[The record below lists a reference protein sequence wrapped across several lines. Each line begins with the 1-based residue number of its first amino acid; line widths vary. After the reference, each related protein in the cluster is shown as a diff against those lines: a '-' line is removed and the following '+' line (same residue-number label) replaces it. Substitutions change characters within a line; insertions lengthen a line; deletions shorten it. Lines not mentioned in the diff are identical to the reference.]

1 MLLSFVRFCTICFLK
16 CTKKLGGCEFLIF
29 MLKLSYFLDLFGIR
43 GGPPSV
49 IHVMADELQKCKA
62 VLEVR
67 NNVVVSYGP
76 FPSFIIAFLSI
87 RK

>member
-1 MLLSFVRFCTICFLK
+1 
-16 CTKKLGGCEFLIF
+16 

-76 FPSFIIAFLSI
+76 FPSFFIAFFSI
-87 RK
+87 RKNTVNCSNQRSLKTKEEKI

>member
-1 MLLSFVRFCTICFLK
+1 MS
-16 CTKKLGGCEFLIF
+16 FLIF
-29 MLKLSYFLDLFGIR
+29 LSKMSCFLDLFGIR

-67 NNVVVSYGP
+67 NIVVQWGSE
-76 FPSFIIAFLSI
+76 
-87 RK
+87 